1 MEYMDLRIVVPD
13 MDASIEVLPIH
24 RQQLVAVLVPNK

>member
-13 MDASIEVLPIH
+13 MDAWIEVLPIR